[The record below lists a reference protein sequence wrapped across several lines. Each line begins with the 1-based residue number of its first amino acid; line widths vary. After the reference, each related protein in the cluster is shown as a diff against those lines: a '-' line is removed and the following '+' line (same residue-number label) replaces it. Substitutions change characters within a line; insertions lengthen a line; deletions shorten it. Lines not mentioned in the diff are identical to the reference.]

1 MLAKGRAAGIETR
14 GVSHHGFIDSIY
26 FRDPNGYVVEL
37 CTKAAHHD
45 AAMDPARNGA
55 REKLQRWTAARAR
68 TAA

>member
-1 MLAKGRAAGIETR
+1 
-14 GVSHHGFIDSIY
+14 
-26 FRDPNGYVVEL
+26 VVEL

-45 AAMDPARNGA
+45 AAMDPAHNGA